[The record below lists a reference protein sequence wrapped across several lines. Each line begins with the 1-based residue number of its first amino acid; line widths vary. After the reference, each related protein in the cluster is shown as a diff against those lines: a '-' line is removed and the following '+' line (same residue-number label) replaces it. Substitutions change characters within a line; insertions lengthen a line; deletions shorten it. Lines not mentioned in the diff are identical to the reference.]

1 MIDGDYKTRL
11 AVQRI
16 LRNCIMD
23 GMSFYGISGW
33 GVMEFANASFQSA
46 DSIILMNMVRSSRVG
61 WQSEKYSMKD
71 IGDGSSGESGGVALC
86 RTDEFIEQQDWQI
99 HTVKKR
105 TADMNEHDIL
115 AEDMSGI
122 LVTWFNGRGCD
133 YFRKFG
139 CANLRIDSDSIIVYN
154 DDSGLYQKRCVF
166 TVKVQVPKELT
177 ARQDVV
183 ELLIPDVMPI

>member
-1 MIDGDYKTRL
+1 MLYHDHGLGTDFNSNDKYFSYNTHVEAVTYLQL
-11 AVQRI
+11 A
-16 LRNCIMD
+16 
-23 GMSFYGISGW
+23 
-33 GVMEFANASFQSA
+33 
-46 DSIILMNMVRSSRVG
+46 
-61 WQSEKYSMKD
+61 
-71 IGDGSSGESGGVALC
+71 
-86 RTDEFIEQQDWQI
+86 
-99 HTVKKR
+99 
-105 TADMNEHDIL
+105 NELIRQVNPDAITI